1 MDFAPLE
8 LTTRKFCFLG
18 DTIQH
23 FNRQH
28 HSCVSEFEVNTYT
41 ACCRVP
47 PRFDLDA
54 NIIDVDL
61 AMSDIVAVSSAL

>member
-1 MDFAPLE
+1 MDFAVLE
-8 LTTRKFCFLG
+8 FTVRKFCFLG
-18 DTIQH
+18 TVQH
-23 FNRQH
+23 FYRH
-28 HSCVSEFEVNTYT
+28 HHVCANEFEVNTYT